1 MRNIDLTI
9 IGFRRLMFLCA
20 IIALLLAG
28 SAYSQDP
35 SPVLL
40 LQQSPPEGGTMTP
53 QAGTHNYNLNS
64 TVVVTA
70 TAKPGYQFVCWL
82 GDVKDPTSNS
92 TIVELDTPKIV
103 IAIFERIEFD
113 FMASQGGS
121 LSMPIGGA
129 VPSVGS
135 FYPSGRF
142 GDMPGGR
149 RPSSYAQPN
158 YPELPD
164 YNDFPVP
171 LPEPASVLLLMFGGV
186 LAIGKRETKKNYNS
200 NPGK

>member
-9 IGFRRLMFLCA
+9 IGCRRLIFIGA
-20 IIALLLAG
+20 IIALGVAG

-40 LQQSPPEGGTMTP
+40 LQQNPPEGGTMTP
-53 QAGTHNYNLNS
+53 QAGTHHYNLHS
-64 TVVVTA
+64 TVVLTA
-70 TAKPGYQFVCWL
+70 TPKPGYQFVCWL

-92 TIVELDTPKIV
+92 TVVELDTPKIV
-103 IAIFERIEFD
+103 IAIFERIEFE
-113 FMASQGGS
+113 FMATEGGS
-121 LSMPIGGA
+121 ISMPIGGT
-129 VPSVGS
+129 VSSGGS
-135 FYPSGRF
+135 FYPSGGF

-149 RPSSYAQPN
+149 KPRRYVQPTIK

-171 LPEPASVLLLMFGGV
+171 VPEPASVLLLMFGGV
-186 LAIGKRETKKNYNS
+186 LAIGKRETKKRL
-200 NPGK
+200 